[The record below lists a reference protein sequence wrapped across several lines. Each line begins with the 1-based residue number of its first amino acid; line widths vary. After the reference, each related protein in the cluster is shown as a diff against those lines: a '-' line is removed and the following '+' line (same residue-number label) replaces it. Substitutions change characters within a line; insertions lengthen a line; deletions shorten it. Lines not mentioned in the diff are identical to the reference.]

1 MARMHQQSSRARPDR
16 VAHYCATVSRAR
28 LFHLLTFLVAAFA
41 VVLQLVL
48 VIQGHRVL
56 DEHNRPDLGTRL
68 VRFCSYLTIWF
79 NVLVAWSTLTLAL
92 GRDRDSSRVWR
103 ALRLDAVVLATVGGL
118 VHFFFLRPLLDLTG
132 WDLVADRL
140 LHIAVPLLALVGW
153 LVFGPRGRAERADLV
168 PFLVLPV
175 GWLLYTLV
183 RGEIVEWYP
192 YPFIDVNEHG
202 YAVVLVN
209 ALAIAAA
216 MVLAAWGA
224 TVLDRRLAGAR
235 S

>member
-1 MARMHQQSSRARPDR
+1 VDR
-16 VAHYCATVSRAR
+16 VQLSRAR

-41 VVLQLVL
+41 VVLQLVQ

-79 NVLVAWSTLTLAL
+79 NVLVAWSTFPLAI
-92 GRDRDSSRVWR
+92 GRDRDTPVWR

-118 VHFFFLRPLLDLTG
+118 VHFFFLLPLLDLSG
-132 WDLVADRL
+132 WDFVADKL
-140 LHIAVPLLALVGW
+140 LHMVVPAFALVGW
-153 LVFGPRGRAERADLV
+153 LVFGPRGRADPRDLV
-168 PFLVLPV
+168 PFLVVPV
-175 GWLLYTLV
+175 TWLVYTLV
-183 RGEIVEWYP
+183 RGELVEWYP

-202 YAVVLVN
+202 YGVVLVN
-209 ALAIAAA
+209 ALGIAAA

-224 TVLDRRLAGAR
+224 TVLERTLSRRTSDRTAGSAPR
-235 S
+235 TS